1 MRLRKLTIRTLPGI
15 EPGFTFEPPGAGVNL
30 VVGPN
35 ASGKSSLTRAL
46 KYLLGDRKGDPPA
59 LSLEAEL
66 DDGATRWQVTRN
78 GSQIAWR
85 RGGEPALEGPALP
98 GVDQIGLYRLSV
110 EHLLDADDAGDK
122 ELAGL
127 MRKELLGNCD
137 LDALRSAIQPAS
149 GSRFGR
155 SDAKALDAAASAR
168 RQVQNRYEALQR
180 DEETL
185 PDLQRRIETAKEAG
199 KQHERLNQ
207 ALKLAAAT
215 DARLKQDEQLKRF
228 PPEMAGLRGDEVD
241 RLDEHEKKADKLRE
255 ELLARRLEREAA
267 VADLE
272 RTGLAHAAPAG
283 EHVQAAAEK
292 LRTLDT
298 LKAERKNAGAGAV
311 KAEADAQDARA
322 QLGGSSEPPRIDAS
336 ASQRAEEIART
347 LIGAQQRLAE
357 LRTQLEL
364 AGEAPDPREVDRLR
378 DGARALRDWL
388 ASRGAETEPAAAAPA
403 WLAWFAAAGA
413 AAAGGLAAYAQAV
426 AAALIAVLAALLAT
440 AAAAGLW
447 RVRQRPTAA
456 SPPTADAERRYRD
469 TGLDAPAQWEAAAV
483 RQHLRDM
490 EDEWDER
497 RAQQKRAGDAD
508 RIQADMG
515 KAQEELDR
523 QEAARADLAAGIG
536 FDPAMPATAFD
547 RFVRLCGAWDRARVQ
562 HAEKQALL
570 AQLDR
575 EITETARG
583 VSEFLDAWPA
593 DSGAGNGNAKAGNE
607 GHTETAVDLQDLD
620 LLRKTF
626 ERLEARVVE
635 ADKAKA
641 TIRGREDAIKLINQQ
656 IAAIESDVR
665 QLFAGAGVETG
676 DRATLSARLEQWPD
690 WKAAQK
696 ELDAATREEERAREA
711 LEDRPELIE
720 QAGAGERAQLQAER
734 DAAAAKAAKHEEL
747 IREQEA
753 VCTRL
758 DETGQDRKLEHAS
771 AAESRARQAL
781 EDRRD
786 EALLAAA
793 TELLLDD
800 VEQAFEAGS
809 KPEILRRAGEIFEE
823 VNAHAFELQLRADGT
838 FAARDTRQGAVRTL
852 GELSSGTR
860 MQLLLAL
867 RLAWTEAQERG
878 GATLPLFL
886 DEALTTSDEERFAVM
901 ARSLERIANAEDDR
915 QRQIFYLSARRDE
928 AALWLH
934 ATGSEPPL
942 IDLAEVRF
950 DTAAATPETYRVG
963 KRAAIPAPDA
973 DESAEDYASRLGVPR
988 CDPRLP
994 PDGIHL
1000 FYLLRD
1006 DLPGLHVLMDTW
1018 NIDALGPLEG
1028 LLASDAAAAAA
1039 GSADACSHFRLR
1051 CCTARKW
1058 TDLWRQ
1064 GRGRPVDRGVLEQC
1078 SAISTVFIDRAAE
1091 LAEQVQDDGQ
1101 ALVRELRG
1109 RALPH
1114 FHTVKAD
1121 ELEQWLADEGYTD
1134 DRERLS
1140 ADERRRL
1147 TLQSVA
1153 PETEGDAQD
1162 VNQVIDWLESAATWL
1177 EPAPGD

>member
-1 MRLRKLTIRTLPGI
+1 MRLRKLLIRKLPGI

-46 KYLLGDRKGDPPA
+46 KYLLGNRKGDPPA

-85 RGGEPALEGPALP
+85 RDGEPALEGPALP
-98 GVDQIGLYRLSV
+98 GADQIGLYRLSV

-122 ELAGL
+122 DLAGL

-168 RQVQNRYEALQR
+168 LQVQNRYAALQR

-185 PDLQRRIETAKEAG
+185 PDLQRRIEIARDAG
-199 KQHERLNQ
+199 KQHDRLNQ
-207 ALKLAAAT
+207 ALTLAAAT
-215 DARLKQDEQLKRF
+215 DARLKRDEQIKRF

-241 RLDEHEKKADKLRE
+241 RFDGHEKKADKLRE
-255 ELLARRLEREAA
+255 ELLARRREREAA

-272 RTGLAHAAPAG
+272 RTGLAQAAPAG
-283 EHVQAAAEK
+283 EHVQAAAGK

-298 LKAERKNAGAGAV
+298 LKADRKNAGAGAV

-322 QLGGSSEPPRIDAS
+322 QLGGSGEPPRIDAS
-336 ASQRAEEIART
+336 TCQRAEEIARK

-426 AAALIAVLAALLAT
+426 PAALVAVLAALLAT

-456 SPPTADAERRYRD
+456 SSPTADAERRYRD
-469 TGLDAPAQWEAAAV
+469 TGLDAPARWKEAAV

-497 RAQQKRAGDAD
+497 RAQQKRAGDTD

-515 KAQEELDR
+515 KAQDELDR

-583 VSEFLDAWPA
+583 VRELLDAWPA
-593 DSGAGNGNAKAGNE
+593 DSGAGNGNDKAGNE
-607 GHTETAVDLQDLD
+607 GPTETAVDLQDLD

-635 ADKAKA
+635 AEKAKA
-641 TIRGREDAIKLINQQ
+641 TIRGSEDAIKLINQQ
-656 IAAIESDVR
+656 IAAVESDAR

-676 DRATLSARLEQWPD
+676 DRAALAARLEQWPE

-696 ELDAATREEERAREA
+696 ELDAATTKEELARQA
-711 LEDRPELIE
+711 LEDRHELIE
-720 QAGAGERAQLQAER
+720 RAGAGERAQLQAQR
-734 DAAAAKAAKHEEL
+734 DAVAAKAAKHEEL

-753 VCTRL
+753 IRTKL
-758 DETGQDRKLEHAS
+758 DETGDDRKLEHAS
-771 AAESRARQAL
+771 AAEGRARQAL
-781 EDRRD
+781 EDRHD
-786 EALLAAA
+786 EALLATA

-823 VNAHAFELQLRADGT
+823 VTAHAFELQLRADRT

-901 ARSLERIANAEDDR
+901 ARSLERVANAEDGR

-950 DTAAATPETYRVG
+950 GVAARAPTEYRVG
-963 KRAAIPAPDA
+963 KRAAVPAPDA
-973 DESAEDYASRLGVPR
+973 DESAEEYASRLGVPR

-994 PDGIHL
+994 PDGVHV

-1006 DLPGLHVLMDTW
+1006 DLPRLHALMDTW
-1018 NIDALGPLEG
+1018 RIAALGPLEG
-1028 LLASDAAAAAA
+1028 LLASDAALAALD
-1039 GSADACSHFRLR
+1039 SADGCIHLR
-1051 CCTARKW
+1051 QRCRAVRVW

-1078 SAISTVFIDRAAE
+1078 GAVSPDFINRVAE
-1091 LAEQVQDDGQ
+1091 LAERLRGDGV
-1101 ALVRELRG
+1101 ALVGALRA
-1109 RALPH
+1109 RTLPR
-1114 FHTVKAD
+1114 FRTSKVED
-1121 ELEQWLADEGYTD
+1121 LQQWLADKDYTD
-1134 DRERLS
+1134 DRERLA

-1147 TLQSVA
+1147 TLQRVA
-1153 PETEGDAQD
+1153 PATEAAARD
-1162 VNQVIDWLESAATWL
+1162 VNQVIDWLEAAAAWL
-1177 EPAPGD
+1177 DANSET